1 MIDLASLTLS
11 DASRLLA
18 DGAVSAVEL
27 TEATLARIEATEPHV
42 HAYVHVCA
50 ERALADAAAAD
61 ERRARDRARGT
72 STPAL
77 CGIPFG
83 VKDVLDTAGVPT
95 AAGSRLLAGRV
106 PREDAEAVARL
117 RERGAVL
124 VGKHHTHEFACG
136 QDTPPSRNPWNLEH
150 YSGGSSAGGG
160 VSVEV
165 GSSLLALGTDAGGSV
180 RKPAAVTGTVG
191 LKPTHG
197 AVSGHGTVRAASAPS
212 LDHVGTFTRSAADA
226 RVVLEALWGADA
238 RDPRTGPV
246 GSAGAL
252 LGGDAPGGLR
262 LGVAPATLGGDL
274 VRADVRAVYERA
286 LGELEALGATLVEV
300 ELPSFATLPLPACFA
315 ILLHEVASVHREW
328 LADRPDEYV
337 RETRLVL
344 EQGAI
349 LPAAYVHGANRARAR
364 LTAEARAAFEHG
376 RLHALVTPTLPIT
389 SMPLA
394 EMDTGRDLP
403 ALIPFTC
410 PWNLTGQPALSV
422 PCGLTDA
429 GLPVGLQ
436 LVGRPL
442 EDPILLAIAERYQ
455 HETSWH
461 RQRAVLPA

>member
-1 MIDLASLTLS
+1 M
-11 DASRLLA
+11 RP
-18 DGAVSAVEL
+18 G
-27 TEATLARIEATEPHV
+27 H
-42 HAYVHVCA
+42 
-50 ERALADAAAAD
+50 
-61 ERRARDRARGT
+61 
-72 STPAL
+72 
-77 CGIPFG
+77 
-83 VKDVLDTAGVPT
+83 
-95 AAGSRLLAGRV
+95 
-106 PREDAEAVARL
+106 
-117 RERGAVL
+117 
-124 VGKHHTHEFACG
+124 
-136 QDTPPSRNPWNLEH
+136 PPSRNPWNLEH
-150 YSGGSSAGGG
+150 YCGGSSAGAG

-197 AVSGHGTVRAASAPS
+197 AVSGHGTVRAASSPS
-212 LDHVGTFTRSAADA
+212 LDHVGTFTRTAQDA
-226 RVVLEALWGADA
+226 RLVLRALWGADA
-238 RDPRTGPV
+238 RDPRTGPPA
-246 GSAGAL
+246 AGP
-252 LGGDAPGGLR
+252 PGEAAVPEGLR

-286 LGELEALGATLVEV
+286 LGELEAQGATLVEV

-315 ILLHEVASVHREW
+315 ILLHEVASVHRAW
-328 LADRPDEYV
+328 LATRPEEYV

-344 EQGAI
+344 EQGAL
-349 LPAAYVHGANRARAR
+349 LPAAHVHGANRARAR
-364 LTAEARAAFEHG
+364 LKAEARTAFEQG
-376 RLHALVTPTLPIT
+376 RLHAFVTPTLPIT

-442 EDPILLAIAERYQ
+442 EDDLILAIAERYQ
-455 HETSWH
+455 HETDWH
-461 RQRAVLPA
+461 GQRAPPSAACVSWSRGGGQLAVLRPMRVLGRAPDVRIEWSPSARGLAR